1 MARQFILIMTDT
13 TRKDMVG
20 AYGIEPRMKTPNL
33 DKLAE
38 RGLRYDNAYTCQPVC
53 GPARSAIFTGTFPHS
68 NGMVTNCVPLGD
80 NVKTIGQRLRD
91 NGIQA
96 AYVGKWHLDGGD
108 YFGLG
113 RCPDGWDPDYWFD
126 MHNYLEHMSD
136 EDRIRSRFEWG
147 LIADIQPPSLEL
159 RTAIIRKK
167 AEIYN
172 IQLPDDIIDYLSDCK
187 DRGMEVATLA
197 RRLVAIKV
205 FFRYLFQERIIG
217 ADITDVMDSPKLWRI
232 LPEFMSTAEVDA
244 FLNAFSANSKD
255 PLTLR
260 NRCILEMMYACGLR
274 VSETAGLKLGSL
286 NFDEDIVRVFG
297 KGSKERIVPMGR
309 TAVGILRRYL
319 EKSRPE
325 LISSPE
331 EPMLFVSNRG
341 KPLNRER
348 IWAVVKDAA
357 KIAGIKKNIHPHTLR
372 HSFASHLLENGAD
385 LRIIQEMLGHADIS
399 TTQIYTHVDQQR
411 LLSVHKKFHPRA

>member
-1 MARQFILIMTDT
+1 MERALEHFIGYLS
-13 TRKDMVG
+13 
-20 AYGIEPRMKTPNL
+20 L
-33 DKLAE
+33 E
-38 RGLRYDNAYTCQPVC
+38 RGLVKNSVLAYRSDLSDFIAYLK
-53 GPARSAIFTGTFPHS
+53 ARSISSYMA
-68 NGMVTNCVPLGD
+68 VT
-80 NVKTIGQRLRD
+80 R
-91 NGIQA
+91 
-96 AYVGKWHLDGGD
+96 
-108 YFGLG
+108 
-113 RCPDGWDPDYWFD
+113 
-126 MHNYLEHMSD
+126 
-136 EDRIRSRFEWG
+136 
-147 LIADIQPPSLEL
+147 
-159 RTAIIRKK
+159 
-167 AEIYN
+167 
-172 IQLPDDIIDYLSDCK
+172 DDISDYLSECK